1 MCLTKP
7 QIRLCQVLVENR
19 RAVGVRCATLRK
31 RSLEPLSVRL
41 LWWLVLFLDLEGYT
55 RKQMCAKMRVGFET
69 TSLVDALPS
78 AGATGEVRA
87 AEAVVCNASIWDA
100 ANLLPK
106 EDVALDEMREDW
118 KATPQTRSY
127 LHLHLGLDATGLRVP
142 ARVVPEPS
150 QLLLLCIGA
159 FEDLRRDDLRQVKM
173 TFPLLF
179 TGAVPGSFCCMSASQ
194 LPNFLSWAEFAIIVA
209 KPGRYWAN
217 QLRVD
222 VFNGRFKGG
231 GIEAMAGWDDVTA
244 EQNMAHLAA
253 KFSWSISAPRQG
265 HSCLPTLQCFVGYL
279 TATWTTKKVNRL
291 LSAARLERIGC
302 LMSQAVVIRNTFL
315 EVSDQGE
322 PERSENFRRQV
333 SEPVKIF
340 SSSPKHG
347 EGEDSDEDFAA
358 AKTGGLRADAPA
370 FESASHSAMAIPPD
384 MTMQQGYVQTG
395 MKPRQGKGNRQK
407 NDGSQ
412 VWGRPSQEGRQ
423 TEHRDPPKRTRDGQ
437 LSRLKDEDITHLE
450 PPWENVTTV
459 MMRNLPNKYTQ
470 QMLLGELRDAGFH
483 MQEDFDFF
491 YLPMDHCNCAN
502 LGYCFINFTKTARA
516 NDFAGAF
523 SGKRMRRFN
532 SHKTAV
538 IMPAS
543 IQGYE
548 QNYTYYIS
556 TRVAQAA
563 DPQYRP
569 LFLRPLPSVD
579 MNAPAPTSGKGKG
592 GSKDRGK
599 DGRGGRGRRKGGDW
613 DLGEASMLGGGDW
626 SSKDEDNGRVIPPQ
640 IPAAPV
646 QQDYQVMCAACG
658 TLCGSSYRFCSFCG
672 NYLCDTGMAGP
683 VMMAAY
689 FQPTEWQMMPEQPQM
704 TEQSPV
710 AVDTD
715 DMPTFPSKSSG
726 KKETNKIQQEET
738 PADNEPPAEEL
749 DILHGRMMLLAAL
762 KVAGSNSKKLPAD
775 AQD

>member
-1 MCLTKP
+1 
-7 QIRLCQVLVENR
+7 
-19 RAVGVRCATLRK
+19 
-31 RSLEPLSVRL
+31 
-41 LWWLVLFLDLEGYT
+41 
-55 RKQMCAKMRVGFET
+55 
-69 TSLVDALPS
+69 
-78 AGATGEVRA
+78 
-87 AEAVVCNASIWDA
+87 
-100 ANLLPK
+100 
-106 EDVALDEMREDW
+106 
-118 KATPQTRSY
+118 
-127 LHLHLGLDATGLRVP
+127 
-142 ARVVPEPS
+142 
-150 QLLLLCIGA
+150 
-159 FEDLRRDDLRQVKM
+159 
-173 TFPLLF
+173 
-179 TGAVPGSFCCMSASQ
+179 
-194 LPNFLSWAEFAIIVA
+194 
-209 KPGRYWAN
+209 
-217 QLRVD
+217 
-222 VFNGRFKGG
+222 
-231 GIEAMAGWDDVTA
+231 
-244 EQNMAHLAA
+244 
-253 KFSWSISAPRQG
+253 
-265 HSCLPTLQCFVGYL
+265 
-279 TATWTTKKVNRL
+279 
-291 LSAARLERIGC
+291 
-302 LMSQAVVIRNTFL
+302 MSQAVVIRNTFL
-315 EVSDQGE
+315 EVGDQE
-322 PERSENFRRQV
+322 HERSECFRRQV

-347 EGEDSDEDFAA
+347 DGEDSDEDFAA
-358 AKTGGLRADAPA
+358 ASKTGGLRADAPA
-370 FESASHSAMAIPPD
+370 FESTSSMVIPPD
-384 MTMQQGYVQTG
+384 MTMQQGYVQPG
-395 MKPRQGKGNRQK
+395 MKPRQGKGNRPK

-412 VWGRPSQEGRQ
+412 AWGRQGQDRSA
-423 TEHRDPPKRTRDGQ
+423 EHRDPPKRTRDGQ

-579 MNAPAPTSGKGKG
+579 VSLAPTPTSGKGKG
-592 GSKDRGK
+592 SGKDRGK
-599 DGRGGRGRRKGGDW
+599 DRGGRGRRKGDW
-613 DLGEASMLGGGDW
+613 DLGGEAMLGGGDW
-626 SSKDEDNGRVIPPQ
+626 NSKDEDSGRVIPPQ

-646 QQDYQVMCAACG
+646 QQDYQVMCANCG

-672 NYLCDTGMAGP
+672 NPLWDAAGLGGP

-689 FQPTEWQMMPEQPQM
+689 FQPEWQMMPEPAPI
-704 TEQSPV
+704 ESAAPV
-710 AVDTD
+710 EDT
-715 DMPTFPSKSSG
+715 PTLPSNKSNG
-726 KKETNKIQQEET
+726 KKETNKMQQEET
-738 PADNEPPAEEL
+738 ATEEPPAEEL

-762 KVAGSNSKKLPAD
+762 KVAGSK
-775 AQD
+775 